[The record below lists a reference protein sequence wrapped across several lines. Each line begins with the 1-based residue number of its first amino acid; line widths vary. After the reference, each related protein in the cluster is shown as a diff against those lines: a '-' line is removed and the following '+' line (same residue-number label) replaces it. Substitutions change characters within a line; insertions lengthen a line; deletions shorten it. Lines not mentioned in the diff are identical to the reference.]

1 MKTKISKLF
10 LAILAVVMLPP
21 ALANAQEKEGFR
33 LIQPEIVEFNPYW
46 YMQLQAGGGYTVGE
60 TNDFFKLTTPAAAIN
75 FGYRAVPW
83 FGFRFGASGWQGK
96 GYMVSPE
103 LNYKWNYV
111 QGNIDAIV
119 SLTNAFCGFNP
130 DRVIDAYIGVGIG
143 GAYGWHNKQAID
155 YNDKYGEMQKLWK
168 KRRAFLAGRGI
179 LGIDFNTSSV
189 FAINVE
195 LNANMMPDSWNSK
208 RGANVDW
215 QFNGLVGFTLKFGS
229 NKKVTPAVYEEIV
242 EETVVVT
249 EPAPQPAPEPAPAPV
264 KKVEPMKQ
272 DIFFLINSHKIRQ
285 EEMAKVNQ
293 LIDFMKK
300 NDNCKV
306 TITGY
311 ADKETGTDSYNMAL
325 SKKRSQSVADALI
338 AAGIDPSRIVVDAD
352 GDNVQAFPASE
363 YKKNRVAICITKE

>member
-242 EETVVVT
+242 EGNRCRDRACSAARSRTRSSPREESGTH
-249 EPAPQPAPEPAPAPV
+249 EARHILPHQLPQDPPGGDGE
-264 KKVEPMKQ
+264 
-272 DIFFLINSHKIRQ
+272 
-285 EEMAKVNQ
+285 
-293 LIDFMKK
+293 
-300 NDNCKV
+300 
-306 TITGY
+306 
-311 ADKETGTDSYNMAL
+311 
-325 SKKRSQSVADALI
+325 SQSAYRLHEEERQLQSDHH
-338 AAGIDPSRIVVDAD
+338 RICRQRD
-352 GDNVQAFPASE
+352 
-363 YKKNRVAICITKE
+363 RH